1 MKEIEIMSK
10 LDHPNIIKIHEY
22 FVDNERYYIVMELC
36 EGDSLFSEINKR
48 RKPPAQRFTER
59 LAARIIY

>member
-10 LDHPNIIKIHEY
+10 LDHPNIVKIHEY

-36 EGDSLFSEINKR
+36 EGPSLFSEINR
-48 RKPPAQRFTER
+48 RRAPPPVRFTER
-59 LAARIIY
+59 